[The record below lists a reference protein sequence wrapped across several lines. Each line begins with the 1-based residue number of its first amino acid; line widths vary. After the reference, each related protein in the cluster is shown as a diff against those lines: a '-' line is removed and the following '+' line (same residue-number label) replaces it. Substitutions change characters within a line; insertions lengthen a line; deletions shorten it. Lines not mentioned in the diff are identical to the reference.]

1 MEWPRGQI
9 ECRLTFFHNQHVI
22 AEAAV
27 WHGVIAMTRRRS
39 LENTKNAGLSTH
51 ILPTSATLVGAC
63 ITAVSLVKLMHLG
76 RAGFFV
82 DKLLAL
88 TTIMFLGS
96 AIVSFTSM
104 RVQRLER
111 RLEILAEMVFLIAL
125 GFVAIA
131 AVVIAF
137 EIS

>member
-1 MEWPRGQI
+1 MERKTG
-9 ECRLTFFHNQHVI
+9 R
-22 AEAAV
+22 V
-27 WHGVIAMTRRRS
+27 WLGCCDEENF
-39 LENTKNAGLSTH
+39 LENIKNSGLSIH

-88 TTIMFLGS
+88 DTIMFLAS
-96 AIVSFTSM
+96 AIVSFMSM
-104 RVQRLER
+104 RVRRLER
-111 RLEILAEMVFLIAL
+111 RLEILAEMVFLVAL

-131 AVVIAF
+131 AVFIAF

>member
-1 MEWPRGQI
+1 MRKI
-9 ECRLTFFHNQHVI
+9 F
-22 AEAAV
+22 
-27 WHGVIAMTRRRS
+27 
-39 LENTKNAGLSTH
+39 LENIKNSGLSTH

-88 TTIMFLGS
+88 TTIMFLAS
-96 AIVSFTSM
+96 AIVSFMSM

-111 RLEILAEMVFLIAL
+111 RLESLAEMVFLVAL

-131 AVVIAF
+131 AVVNIIMLNLKRQLTA
-137 EIS
+137 SLDG